1 MHAYAFASADAA
13 VQSAR
18 QSLDRT
24 IEILERER
32 DQLIPLVVEGPPH
45 LRSLRS
51 RQLESI
57 ERQLVAEQGKQVKL
71 HPELHC

>member
-13 VQSAR
+13 IQSSL
-18 QSLDRT
+18 QSLNGM
-24 IEILERER
+24 IAILAHER

-51 RQLESI
+51 RQLKSI
-57 ERQLVAEQGKQVKL
+57 ERQLVSAQAGKAKSPLAL
-71 HPELHC
+71 HH